1 MAANEYLFRV
11 RGRLSADVVAALD
24 PLRPVAQTS
33 ETVLR
38 GVIIDQAALYGTI
51 ARFEQLGLDLVEL
64 ARVPRAG
71 EKRTTTPGTSAR
83 ASR

>member
-1 MAANEYLFRV
+1 MGANEYVFRV
-11 RGRLSADVVAALD
+11 HGRLSADVVAALD

-38 GVIIDQAALYGTI
+38 GVMADQAALYGTI

-64 ARVPRAG
+64 VRVPRTG
-71 EKRTTTPGTSAR
+71 EGHAATPGTPAGAR
-83 ASR
+83 R